1 MKVLIIDD
9 DKILQKSLTNFLEKE
24 SIQVE
29 SAYDYVEGNEKI
41 NQHEYDCVLVDIFLP
56 GSRENGYDIVRTI
69 KRKRIKTGLIVITGK
84 DRPEDVV
91 LSLSV
96 GADDHLKKPFDL
108 NELLARMK
116 AVTRRLYHE
125 GFNKIKVNEITVDLQ
140 NYEVFVGE
148 NPVKLTKKE
157 FQILLFF
164 VQHKNR
170 VISKN
175 VLAEQLWGDG
185 IQEIYFDSL
194 YTHIKNLRK
203 KLLLQGAKD
212 YIETIYGFGYKFK
225 VEKDA
230 VPEGLKKA
238 I

>member
-9 DKILQKSLTNFLEKE
+9 DKVLQKSMTSFLEKE
-24 SIQVE
+24 NFQCE
-29 SAYDYVEGNEKI
+29 SAFNYQEANEKI

-69 KRKRIKTGLIVITGK
+69 KHKRIKTGLIVITGK
-84 DRPEDVV
+84 DRAEDVV

-96 GADDHLKKPFDL
+96 GADDHIRKPFDL
-108 NELLARMK
+108 NELLARIK

-125 GFNKIKVNEITVDLQ
+125 GFNKIRVNEITVDLQ
-140 NYEVFVGE
+140 NYEVFVKDA
-148 NPVKLTKKE
+148 PVKLTKKE

-175 VLAEQLWGDG
+175 VIAEQLWGDG

-203 KLLLQGAKD
+203 KLVQQGCRD

-225 VEKDA
+225 AESEIPTVNVA
-230 VPEGLKKA
+230 S
-238 I
+238 